1 MRSIFQDFRY
11 AARLLRRS
19 PGFAAVSIAVLALG
33 IGGNAAIFTLV
44 NRVMLR
50 PLPYPEPGRLMALS
64 LTASGRGMK
73 NLAAGDELPWS
84 FPKYRTFRAIDR
96 DFETAAAFGDDA
108 VNLSGFGEPERV
120 RIEYASGGYFSMLGI
135 RAVAGRLLSP
145 ADDAAGS
152 APAVVLGDGIARRR
166 FGSPA
171 AAVGRIVSLNGIA
184 ATVAGVAPPEFTGL
198 TGTASLWVPLSLA
211 PRLMYDSALSEAG
224 NHWLRVVAR
233 RRAGVTEAAASA
245 GVAAAGRRIAE
256 AFPVP
261 ARFDDGSIWGARAEP
276 LSEARK
282 DPWVRRALSILL
294 AAIGAVL
301 LLACGNLAALLLARG
316 ASRRHEIAVRLSLG
330 ATPGRIRRQLL
341 AESMLIAAAGGAA
354 GLEIAVWGAKAIV
367 AFAPSRPGAT
377 GLSAGE
383 LVDLSRAA
391 VDDRVVLFTALLA
404 VATGILFGLVP
415 AWKASRGAPAETLRD
430 SSARGSR
437 RFGIGR
443 SALVAGEI
451 GLALTLVLSAGL
463 LARSFGALSEVPLG
477 FEPSRV
483 ISFSVKPPESAVP
496 ESRVAAF
503 HAELLDRISAI
514 PGVRSA
520 GLDICAPLS
529 GGCNRTGIR
538 ELDGVRHAPGTL
550 PPIGVHF
557 VSTGYFSTLSIP
569 IRSGRT
575 FTPADRG
582 GAPRVVVVNETAA
595 RRLWPDGRA
604 VGRRIGLGQGG
615 FEDGEQAEIVG
626 VVADV
631 RYAGIDAPP
640 TLDAY
645 MPDAQY
651 GFGSATLFARFP
663 GDPRAAVPALRAA
676 VRSVDPTLPI
686 DDVRPLSAGVDDA
699 LSSARFAAAL
709 LGGFALFA
717 MALAAL
723 GIYGLLAQA
732 VSERSREIGIRIA
745 LGATRRTVLSM
756 MLRWSA
762 AITAAGLAGGALLF
776 ALVSR
781 SLAAL
786 LFGVRAGDP
795 AVAAAVGSFVAAVAI
810 GASLLPAAR
819 AARTDPIRAL
829 REE

>member
-1 MRSIFQDFRY
+1 MSSIFQDFRY
-11 AARLLRRS
+11 ALRLLRKS
-19 PGFAAVSIAVLALG
+19 PGFTAVSVAVLALG
-33 IGGNAAIFTLV
+33 IGGNAAIFALV
-44 NRVMLR
+44 SRVMLR
-50 PLPYPEPGRLMALS
+50 PLPYPQPDRLMALS
-64 LTASGRGMK
+64 LTATGRGMK

-84 FPKYRTFRAIDR
+84 FPKYRTFREIDR
-96 DFETAAAFGDDA
+96 EFASAAAFGDDA
-108 VNLSGFGEPERV
+108 VNLSGVGEPERV
-120 RIEYASGGYFSMLGI
+120 RIEYASGDYFPMLGI
-135 RAVAGRLLSP
+135 RPESGRLLSP

-152 APAVVLGDGIARRR
+152 PPAVVVGDGLARRR

-171 AAVGRIVSLNGIA
+171 AATGRVVSLNGIPM
-184 ATVAGVAPPEFTGL
+184 TVAGVAPPEFTGL
-198 TGTASLWVPLSLA
+198 TGTAALWVPLSLA

-233 RRAGVTEAAASA
+233 RRAGVTEAAARAS
-245 GVAAAGRRIAE
+245 VAAAGRRIAE

-261 ARFDDGSIWGARAEP
+261 ARFDDGSVWGARAVS

-282 DPWVRRALSILL
+282 DPWVRRALTILL

-316 ASRRHEIAVRLSLG
+316 AARRHEIAVRLSLG

-341 AESMLIAAAGGAA
+341 AESMVIAAAGGAA
-354 GLEIAVWGAKAIV
+354 GLEIAVWGAKALV
-367 AFAPSRPGAT
+367 AFTPSRPGAT

-391 VDDRVVLFTALLA
+391 VDFRVVLFTTLLA
-404 VATGILFGLVP
+404 GATGVLFGLVP
-415 AWKASRGAPAETLRD
+415 AWKSSRGAPAESLRD

-437 RFGIGR
+437 RFGAGR
-443 SALVAGEI
+443 SAIVAAEI

-463 LARSFGALSEVPLG
+463 LARSFGELSRVPLG
-477 FEPSRV
+477 FGPSHV
-483 ISFSVKPPESAVP
+483 IAFSVNPPDSAVP

-503 HAELLDRISAI
+503 HAALLERVRAI
-514 PGVRSA
+514 PGARSA
-520 GLDICAPLS
+520 GLDLCAPLS

-538 ELDGVRHAPGTL
+538 ELDGVRHTPGTL

-557 VSTGYFSTLSIP
+557 VSPEYFSTLSIP
-569 IRSGRT
+569 TRSGRT
-575 FTPADRG
+575 FTVADRA
-582 GAPRVVVVNETAA
+582 GAPRVLVVNETAA

-604 VGRRIGLGQGG
+604 VGRRMGLGSGG
-615 FEDGEQAEIVG
+615 FDDGEQAEIVG

-631 RYAGIDAPP
+631 RYAGIDAPA

-645 MPDAQY
+645 IPDAQY
-651 GFGSATLFARFP
+651 GFGFATIFVEFS
-663 GDPRAAVPALRAA
+663 GDPLAAVPALRAA
-676 VRSVDPTLPI
+676 VRSVDPALPI
-686 DDVRPLSAGVDDA
+686 DDVRTLSVRVDDA

-732 VSERSREIGIRIA
+732 ASERSREIGIRLA
-745 LGATRRTVLSM
+745 LGATPRIVLSM

-762 AITAAGLAGGALLF
+762 AITAAGLAGGAILF

-781 SLAAL
+781 SLTAL

-795 AVAAAVGSFVAAVAI
+795 AVAAAVGGFVAVVAI
-810 GASLLPAAR
+810 AASLLPAAR
-819 AARTDPIRAL
+819 AAKTDPIRAL